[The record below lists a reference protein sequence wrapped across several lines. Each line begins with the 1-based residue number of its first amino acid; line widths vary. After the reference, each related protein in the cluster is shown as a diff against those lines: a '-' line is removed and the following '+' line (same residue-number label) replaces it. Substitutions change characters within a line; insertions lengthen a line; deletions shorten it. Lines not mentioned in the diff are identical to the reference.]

1 MNDSLHMGFTLL
13 RERTANANIAPS
25 PLLALTMLRDREER
39 ESKGELES
47 IKNKCRVA
55 VSTV

>member
-1 MNDSLHMGFTLL
+1 MIHSTWDSHYG
-13 RERTANANIAPS
+13 EHTANANIAPS

-39 ESKGELES
+39 ECKRELES